1 MYIISPEQECVMLW
15 SIHNVFL
22 IVQMFGLVL
31 DIVVFSIPIV
41 FNFNILALKL
51 HLYHILVFKS

>member
-1 MYIISPEQECVMLW
+1 MLW

-31 DIVVFSIPIV
+31 DIVLFSILVV

-51 HLYHILVFKS
+51 HLSRILVFKS